1 MTLQIYLFRK
11 FLYSIIICGG
21 ISYSFFFIFSLIGN
35 LGEKFSFNIILYLSA
50 LNSIQIFTFIPS
62 HLFILS
68 FCLFIIGLKSKN
80 ELTIIKEY
88 INLKSLFLIISPILF
103 LFVFIEFNKDWA
115 SSNIEKIKSNL
126 ISSSSLKDTKI
137 FISYDGVKKNY
148 TIFSKFD
155 ENKKIANQYLNY
167 QIYNQKINKGELST
181 NLNLN
186 NNDLYSNETTIF
198 ENNNF
203 RNEFSNK
210 KIFKNFTSFLH
221 NGSRIIIENDFN
233 SLKSNYINIQSIIFY
248 SLFYLCIS
256 MIFFSKRLA
265 SRNINSRNIF
275 ILVLFIFL
283 YFLIAPKII
292 LNNFHHYFQI
302 ISLIILLLTFFK
314 IKKYE

>member
-35 LGEKFSFNIILYLSA
+35 LGEKFTFNIILYLSA

-68 FCLFIIGLKSKN
+68 FCLFIISLKSKN

-126 ISSSSLKDTKI
+126 ISSSNLKDTKI
-137 FISYDGVKKNY
+137 YINYNGDKKNY

-155 ENKKIANQYLNY
+155 ENKNANQYLSY
-167 QIYNQKINKGELST
+167 QINNQKINKGELST
-181 NLNLN
+181 NLILN
-186 NNDLYSNETTIF
+186 DSDLFSNETTIF

-203 RNEFSNK
+203 RNEFTKK
-210 KIFKNFTSFLH
+210 KIFENFTSFSL
-221 NGSRIIIENDFN
+221 NSSRIIIENDLN
-233 SLKSNYINIQSIIFY
+233 YLKSNYINIQSIIFY

-265 SRNINSRNIF
+265 SRNIN
-275 ILVLFIFL
+275 
-283 YFLIAPKII
+283 II
-292 LNNFHHYFQI
+292 
-302 ISLIILLLTFFK
+302 
-314 IKKYE
+314 

>member
-1 MTLQIYLFRK
+1 M
-11 FLYSIIICGG
+11 
-21 ISYSFFFIFSLIGN
+21 
-35 LGEKFSFNIILYLSA
+35 
-50 LNSIQIFTFIPS
+50 
-62 HLFILS
+62 
-68 FCLFIIGLKSKN
+68 
-80 ELTIIKEY
+80 
-88 INLKSLFLIISPILF
+88 IISPILF
-103 LFVFIEFNKDWA
+103 LFVSIEFNKDWA

-126 ISSSSLKDTKI
+126 ISSSNLKDTKI
-137 FISYDGVKKNY
+137 FIKYDGEKKNY

-155 ENKKIANQYLNY
+155 ENKKIANQYLSY

-181 NLNLN
+181 NLNLD
-186 NNDLYSNETTIF
+186 NNDLFSNKMTIF

-203 RNEFSNK
+203 RNEFSKK

-302 ISLIILLLTFFK
+302 ISIMILLLAFFK